1 MSAIGMSAPRGKR
14 FVMSAYADYR
24 HDHMVFARQQS
35 LAMRDMDWEGRV
47 EPMLPWS
54 ALIVRGVGV
63 AVLSAASLAMLM

>member
-1 MSAIGMSAPRGKR
+1 MSAIGMSAPSGKR

-54 ALIVRGVGV
+54 ALIIRGVGV

>member
-35 LAMRDMDWEGRV
+35 LATRDMDWENRV
-47 EPMLPWS
+47 EPMLPWTT
-54 ALIVRGVGV
+54 LIIRGVGV
-63 AVLSAASLAMLM
+63 AALATASLAILA